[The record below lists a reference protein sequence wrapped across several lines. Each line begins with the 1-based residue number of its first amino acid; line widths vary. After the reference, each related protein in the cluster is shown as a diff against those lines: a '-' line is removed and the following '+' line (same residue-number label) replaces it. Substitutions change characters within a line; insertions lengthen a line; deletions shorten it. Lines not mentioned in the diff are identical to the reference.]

1 MPANL
6 TPEYLAAEK
15 KYREAKTLE
24 EKLLALKEMW
34 ATLPKHKGTDKL
46 QADIKRRISQIKKE
60 IEEEKQRR
68 KRGAPSFLFPEKEG
82 AGQVVLFGKPNSG
95 KSSILKFLTN
105 ANPEIAPYPFTTV
118 LPVVGMMP
126 YEDIQIQIVDL
137 PPFLTSKYNWWQRE
151 IVRNADSIMAI
162 LDGSQDDLIDDFLE
176 LKEIL
181 NEIKIEFSEK
191 DEYSFEGIIKKRGF
205 FVVNKIDAGGAE
217 ERFKILKESFPK
229 EKILPFSSLTGF
241 GLEDLKREI
250 FKSLKIIRIY
260 TKEPGKE
267 PDMKDPMILEEGSSV
282 IDAAEELHKD
292 FAKNLKYARV
302 WGSSKFPGQRVERN
316 YILKDKDIVEFHI

>member
-34 ATLPKHKGTDKL
+34 AKLPKHKGTDKL
-46 QADIKRRISQIKKE
+46 QADLKRKISQIKKE

-68 KRGAPSFLFPEKEG
+68 KRGAPAFLFPEREG
-82 AGQVVLFGKPNSG
+82 AGQVAILGKPNSG
-95 KSSILKFLTN
+95 KSSILKALTN
-105 ANPEIAPYPFTTV
+105 ANPEIADYPFTTV
-118 LPVVGMMP
+118 LPRVGMMAF
-126 YEDIQIQIVDL
+126 EDIQIQIIDL
-137 PPFLTSKYNWWQRE
+137 PPFLPSKYQWWQRE
-151 IVRNADSIMAI
+151 IVRGSDSVMAV
-162 LDGSQDDLIDDFLE
+162 LDGSSDEIIDEFYE

-181 NEIKIEFSEK
+181 KELKIEFSDK
-191 DEYSFEGIIKKRGF
+191 REYNFEGVVKKGGF
-205 FVVNKIDAGGAE
+205 FVVNKIDTPGAE
-217 ERFKILKESFPK
+217 ERFKILKEIFID
-229 EKILPFSSLTGF
+229 EKILPFSAVTNYGI
-241 GLEDLKREI
+241 EDLKREI
-250 FKSLKIIRIY
+250 FKSLGIIRVY

-267 PDMKDPMILEEGSSV
+267 PDMKDPMILKENSS
-282 IDAAEELHKD
+282 ILDAAEELHKD

-302 WGSSKFPGQRVERN
+302 WGSTKFPGQRVERN